1 MRHRRRKNL
10 LKMLIL
16 GFAASAIV
24 AAGAQAS
31 YHTTEAQNA
40 RSALNQ
46 TYSPEAL
53 RALTLR
59 SEAMNEQY
67 QSLATR
73 PDDRS
78 GVRGIESQSVTPDL
92 SEVQRHVKADAYVS
106 QSTRPDDRAGSRGP
120 GTVSTR
126 PDDRAGFRGPG
137 TVRTPEVVAV
147 KGDGFDWKDA
157 GIGAGAMI
165 GIVLVLGSGL
175 ALSRRRSELAV

>member
-24 AAGAQAS
+24 ATGAQAS

-78 GVRGIESQSVTPDL
+78 GVRGIESQSLTPDL

-106 QSTRPDDRAGSRGP
+106 QSTRPDDRAG
-120 GTVSTR
+120 
-126 PDDRAGFRGPG
+126 FRGPG
-137 TVRTPEVVAV
+137 RTPEVVAV

-157 GIGAGAMI
+157 GIGAGAMF

>member
-1 MRHRRRKNL
+1 
-10 LKMLIL
+10 MLIL

-24 AAGAQAS
+24 ATGAQAS

-78 GVRGIESQSVTPDL
+78 GVRGIESQSLTPDL

-106 QSTRPDDRAGSRGP
+106 Q
-120 GTVSTR
+120 STR

-157 GIGAGAMI
+157 GIGAGAMF

>member
-31 YHTTEAQNA
+31 YHSTEAQNA

-106 QSTRPDDRAGSRGP
+106 QSTRPDDRAG
-120 GTVSTR
+120 
-126 PDDRAGFRGPG
+126 FRGPG

>member
-1 MRHRRRKNL
+1 
-10 LKMLIL
+10 MLIL

-24 AAGAQAS
+24 ASTAQARVS
-31 YHTTEAQNA
+31 NYNTSAQNA

-78 GVRGIESQSVTPDL
+78 GVRGIESQGVTPDL
-92 SEVQRHVKADAYVS
+92 SEVQRHVKADEFGS
-106 QSTRPDDRAGSRGP
+106 SSSTRPDDKAGIRGP
-120 GTVSTR
+120 GIVQ
-126 PDDRAGFRGPG
+126 
-137 TVRTPEVVAV
+137 TPELVTSN
-147 KGDGFDWKDA
+147 GSGFDWTDA
-157 GIGAGAMI
+157 GIGAGTTL
-165 GIVLVLGSGL
+165 GVVLLLGSGL
-175 ALSRRRSELAV
+175 AVSRRRSQLAV

>member
-1 MRHRRRKNL
+1 
-10 LKMLIL
+10 MLIL

-92 SEVQRHVKADAYVS
+92 SEVQRHVKADEFGS
-106 QSTRPDDRAGSRGP
+106 Q
-120 GTVSTR
+120 STR